1 MITVQRKVQCVLWLA
16 KFESVTLVRREYR
29 SVFNEEPPHENNIRR
44 WDKQLKETGSLLK
57 QSRPG
62 RPSVSNDTIEAVRAS
77 YLRSPKKSVRKCS
90 SYVKVRQE
98 SVRILRAS
106 KKPKDNLSGAERKA
120 LRALR
125 NNADLTVLP
134 ADKGSATVVLST
146 DDYNGKTRALL
157 EAPTYRLLSKDPTEA
172 VERKTNLLL
181 KKS

>member
-90 SYVKVRQE
+90 VELGV
-98 SVRILRAS
+98 S
-106 KKPKDNLSGAERKA
+106 KT
-120 LRALR
+120 
-125 NNADLTVLP
+125 TVHN
-134 ADKGSATVVLST
+134 V
-146 DDYNGKTRALL
+146 
-157 EAPTYRLLSKDPTEA
+157 
-172 VERKTNLLL
+172 L
-181 KKS
+181 KKRLRFTGYKI